1 MIGYRLLA
9 LSLLLA
15 PLTLA
20 QIENEDGSG
29 YIPDFPTQCTDAC
42 QPMESYTQQCA
53 SIDDGD
59 DEAAALACA
68 CNPEF
73 GTYISQCGDCIIGAS
88 GTQTDS
94 ASIVQQL
101 AISYTR
107 SCGLPLTIDSVS
119 PQVSSVLAAGGAGYE
134 SYRESL
140 TASDPDSTATSTD
153 DLAAITSSTFAS
165 GSSPGP
171 TSTGASSTETSS
183 TGASS
188 TSAAS
193 ASSTQPADS
202 GTSALK
208 ASSASLMLL
217 AVLVVDSPSS
227 ALVTPSGSSKIPNL
241 GSLQERVA
249 KLNLIPTST
258 SSASPSPPPPGG
270 VRTGAATKISDKIS
284 RFQANAEPA
293 PLMPSGGS
301 FGLAPARPSGSK
313 DRGEKPRVASLGV
326 GRATVP
332 LNVVKPT
339 RSASTGNATPTR
351 ASDAGSAGSG
361 RSQAGGSKPGSTYEE
376 PSAAGTAPR
385 TPTDTTPIPSPT
397 ASAGSMLEKQL
408 GTLFPPGARTPG
420 AVSVSSMIV
429 ETGSIASDGGR
440 TSSEI
445 DVTAANL
452 ADVAGAE
459 PSPLS
464 SPLVSGITVPASS
477 SSVSSMDG
485 IAPARASSPVLSK
498 GPLDYLR
505 SHPSRSGSMTSMS
518 SLVVE
523 APPEDVADLSEVA
536 AGSMSG
542 ASEPVG
548 LGVVTPTPVEG
559 SDSASQAGARDNEV
573 DKDAEEQRMNR
584 TNAELVQYEADE
596 QDPTAHG
603 PGPAMMNNGDEAQE
617 APVLSTWQTDSP
629 RKEEMSQNGTSSGMP
644 KVKCSD
650 CGMEVDLMELADHSC
665 APSQLPPALTSPPAS
680 PKASRSSRSAP
691 TTPPSPSRAI
701 PDGPGEPLDHSILNV
716 EPLTTSPHQ
725 PRSTPPTSPRNLASS
740 IRANLSR
747 PASQH
752 SILQSTAKLDAF
764 VPQTDSLV
772 PDDVL
777 DFYGA
782 DDDERHDDFAAAR
795 DEFSSFG
802 SAERSAPSVPQDIDD
817 DSPLVPQG
825 AFASAFSSAPSIPR
839 SQSQPTTRAQQLAPE
854 PRSNSVYGG
863 NMPGLYDSGD
873 DDEGGDGGY
882 GSVTIVRTTAS
893 HRA

>member
-1 MIGYRLLA
+1 MFGR
-9 LSLLLA
+9 
-15 PLTLA
+15 
-20 QIENEDGSG
+20 SG
-29 YIPDFPTQCTDAC
+29 
-42 QPMESYTQQCA
+42 
-53 SIDDGD
+53 G
-59 DEAAALACA
+59 
-68 CNPEF
+68 
-73 GTYISQCGDCIIGAS
+73 
-88 GTQTDS
+88 
-94 ASIVQQL
+94 
-101 AISYTR
+101 
-107 SCGLPLTIDSVS
+107 
-119 PQVSSVLAAGGAGYE
+119 
-134 SYRESL
+134 
-140 TASDPDSTATSTD
+140 
-153 DLAAITSSTFAS
+153 
-165 GSSPGP
+165 
-171 TSTGASSTETSS
+171 
-183 TGASS
+183 
-188 TSAAS
+188 
-193 ASSTQPADS
+193 
-202 GTSALK
+202 
-208 ASSASLMLL
+208 
-217 AVLVVDSPSS
+217 
-227 ALVTPSGSSKIPNL
+227 SKIPNL
-241 GSLQERVA
+241 GSLQDRVA
-249 KLNLIPTST
+249 KLNLNPTST

-339 RSASTGNATPTR
+339 RSASTGNATPTL

-361 RSQAGGSKPGSTYEE
+361 GSQAGGSKPASTYEGT
-376 PSAAGTAPR
+376 PAAGTAPR

-397 ASAGSMLEKQL
+397 TSGGSMLEKQL
-408 GTLFPPGARTPG
+408 GALLPPGARTPG
-420 AVSVSSMIV
+420 ALSVSSMMV

-440 TSSEI
+440 TSSEL

-485 IAPARASSPVLSK
+485 IAPARAPSPVLSK

-505 SHPSRSGSMTSMS
+505 GHPSRSGSMTSMS

-523 APPEDVADLSEVA
+523 APPEDVADLSEIVT
-536 AGSMSG
+536 AGSTSG
-542 ASEPVG
+542 ASELG

-559 SDSASQAGARDNEV
+559 SDSASQAGPRDNEV
-573 DKDAEEQRMNR
+573 DKDAEDQRMNR

-603 PGPAMMNNGDEAQE
+603 PGPVTMNGGDEAQE

-629 RKEEMSQNGTSSGMP
+629 RKEEARQNGTGSGMP

-650 CGMEVDLMELADHSC
+650 CGTEVDLMELADHSC
-665 APSQLPPALTSPPAS
+665 APSQLPPALASPPAS
-680 PKASRSSRSAP
+680 PQAPRSSRSGPSA
-691 TTPPSPSRAI
+691 PPSPSRAI
-701 PDGPGEPLDHSILNV
+701 PDGSDEPLDHPILNV
-716 EPLTTSPHQ
+716 DPVTTSPHQ

-747 PASQH
+747 PSSQH
-752 SILQSTAKLDAF
+752 SILQSPAKLDAF

-777 DFYGA
+777 DFYGD
-782 DDDERHDDFAAAR
+782 DDDEGIDDFAAAR
-795 DEFSSFG
+795 GEFSSFG
-802 SAERSAPSVPQDIDD
+802 SAERSAPSVPQDVDD
-817 DSPLVPQG
+817 DSPLVPQ
-825 AFASAFSSAPSIPR
+825 AEFQPAFSSAPSIPR
-839 SQSQPTTRAQQLAPE
+839 SRSQPTTRVQQMASE